1 VRAVTLGVVAL
12 LSSAAPSGAELLPIR
27 RYTTADGL
35 AAAHVSRIL
44 QDQRGFLWFAT
55 NDGLSRFDGHR
66 FVRVGREE
74 GLPTAAVADVL
85 ETDPGVY
92 WVATG
97 AGVARCQFERR
108 AARGDDP
115 AAPAP
120 ACAPYRLGPTPA
132 VNRVLALYRDR
143 AGRLWAGSEG
153 GLFVKE
159 GTGPAGTFAR
169 VDLPA
174 GIAAGHVLDV
184 RAFAEDVRGNLW
196 IGTTAGLIRRTP
208 AGEMARHIVDPT
220 PSRGRPDA
228 VFALLADRR
237 GRLWVGHSEGLAV
250 LSPAGTPELPATTPF
265 PRGSDPRR
273 VQGGG
278 DGAARLT
285 DAGIATLMW
294 YGDANDSAMVVG
306 PVRSLCEAADG
317 RIWMAS
323 LHGLIV
329 FDGTAFVR
337 WDRSSGLGDEA
348 ILALHEDRDRNLWFG
363 TDMAG
368 AGRLMPSGF
377 SRFTEDDGL
386 THPRIASVFESRDG
400 HLTIVAG
407 DALHQFDG
415 RRLVAIRPAVP
426 SHIRYRGWGWYQVS
440 FQDREGEWWIPTGE
454 GLCRFARVDRLDA
467 LARRPPRAVYTTR
480 DGLAGNDIFRLYEDA
495 RGDIW
500 ISSLGPRPPYLTR
513 WERATGRFH
522 RYDASTGAPD
532 VAATAFREDR
542 AGQLWVGFY
551 DGRIARY
558 DPMARRFH
566 RLAAADDG
574 ALGLVR
580 DLHLDDD
587 GRLWAA
593 GTRGGVLRID
603 DPTAADPSST
613 RYGAA
618 SGLAS
623 DTVRA
628 ITSDR
633 WGRVYVAT
641 VRGIDRL
648 DPRTGALRRYGPSE
662 GLPDTEM
669 NVAWRDRA
677 GVLWFGTLQGLARLV
692 PVPDRPVHPPT
703 VFLDS
708 LVLGGVAHRMGPLG
722 EPAVAG
728 LALPS
733 GTSQVEIGFFAIA
746 FAPGVV
752 LRYQHRLDGAD
763 ATWRAPSD
771 ERRVTF
777 AHLAPG
783 RYRFVVRAVTSD
795 GAVSA
800 TPASVA
806 FEIPPPLWLRWW
818 FVALCAASIFAAG
831 WTFHHRR
838 IARALEMERMRT
850 RIASDLHDDIGSSLA
865 RLAIIS
871 DVVQRKLRSPDAEIR
886 HLLEDMADLARR
898 QIDAL
903 GDVVWAIDPRA
914 DDVGN
919 LAARINAFAS
929 QMLESRGIAYVF
941 HGAPAADD
949 CRLSANARRQILL
962 ILKEAITNV
971 VRHAQCRTASLTI
984 AVDACALRVNLHD
997 DGRGLEPDARLRP
1010 GRGLGLDSMRA
1021 RAHAIG
1027 GALEI
1032 VSSPGQGTRVTMTL
1046 PWRRRMA

>member
-1 VRAVTLGVVAL
+1 MRAVTLGVVAFV
-12 LSSAAPSGAELLPIR
+12 SWAAPLRAELLPVR

-44 QDQRGFLWFAT
+44 QDRRGFLWFAT
-55 NDGLSRFDGHR
+55 NDGLSRFDGFR
-66 FVRVGREE
+66 FARVGRNE
-74 GLPTAAVADVL
+74 GLPSQAVADVL

-97 AGVARCQFERR
+97 AGIARCEFESRP
-108 AARGDDP
+108 ARGGGP
-115 AAPAP
+115 TGPGR
-120 ACAPYRLGPTPA
+120 ACATYRLGSALA
-132 VNRVLALYRDR
+132 VNHVLALYRDR
-143 AGRLWAGSEG
+143 AGRLWAGSEQ

-159 GTGPAGTFAR
+159 STGPAGTFAR

-174 GIAAGHVLDV
+174 SITAAPVLDV

-208 AGEMARHIVDPT
+208 AGEMVRYAVDPA
-220 PSRGRPDA
+220 PSRVPRDA
-228 VFALLADRR
+228 VFALLADRH
-237 GRLWVGHSEGLAV
+237 GRLWIGHSEGLAV

-265 PRGSDPRR
+265 PRGSGPHR

-278 DGAARLT
+278 DSAASLN
-285 DAGIATLMW
+285 DAGFAALMW
-294 YGDANDSAMVVG
+294 YGGPDDGAMVVG
-306 PVRSLCEAADG
+306 TVRDLCEASDG
-317 RIWMAS
+317 RVWIAS

-337 WDRSSGLGDEA
+337 WDRSSGLGDAA

-363 TDMAG
+363 TDTAG

-377 SRFTEDDGL
+377 SRLTEDDGL
-386 THPRIASVFESRDG
+386 TNPRIASVFESRDG
-400 HLTIVAG
+400 RVTVVAG

-415 RRLVAIRPAVP
+415 RRFVATRPAVP
-426 SHIRYRGWGWYQVS
+426 RHIRYRGWGWHQVS
-440 FQDREGEWWIPTGE
+440 FQDREGEWWIATGE
-454 GLCRFARVDRLDA
+454 GLCRFGRVDRLAD

-480 DGLAGNDIFRLYEDA
+480 DGLAGNDIFRLYEDV

-500 ISSLGPRPPYLTR
+500 ISSLGPGPPYLTR
-513 WERATGRFH
+513 WERATGSFH
-522 RYDASTGAPD
+522 RYDASSGVPEA
-532 VAATAFREDR
+532 AATAFREDR

-551 DGRIARY
+551 NGRIARY

-603 DPTAADPSST
+603 NPAAADPPST

-623 DTVRA
+623 DAVRA
-628 ITSDR
+628 VTSDR
-633 WGRVYVAT
+633 LGRVYVAT

-648 DPRTGALRRYGPSE
+648 DPRTGAIRRYGPSE
-662 GLPDTEM
+662 GLPDAEM

-677 GVLWFGTLQGLARLV
+677 GVLWFGTLQGLARFIPAV
-692 PVPDRPVHPPT
+692 DQPVQPPT

-708 LVLGGVAHRMGPLG
+708 LVLGGVAQRMGSLG
-722 EPAVAG
+722 EPAIAG
-728 LALPS
+728 LTLPS
-733 GTSQVEIGFFAIA
+733 GTQVEIGFFALG

-771 ERRVTF
+771 DRRVTF

-783 RYRFVVRAVTSD
+783 RYRFLVRGVTSD
-795 GAVSA
+795 GAVSVA
-800 TPASVA
+800 PAAVA
-806 FEIPPPLWLRWW
+806 FEILPPLWQRWW
-818 FVALCAASIFAAG
+818 FVTLCAASIFAAG

-838 IARALEMERMRT
+838 IARALEIERIRT

-865 RLAIIS
+865 RLAILS
-871 DVVQRKLRSPDAEIR
+871 DVVQRKLRAPDAEVRR
-886 HLLEDMADLARR
+886 HLEDMADLARR

-914 DDVGN
+914 DDVGS

-949 CRLSANARRQILL
+949 RRLSPDERRQILL
-962 ILKEAITNV
+962 ILQEAIANI
-971 VRHAQCRTASLTI
+971 VRHAQCRRASLTI
-984 AVDACALRVNLHD
+984 AVDARGLHVDLHD
-997 DGRGLEPDARLRP
+997 DGRGFEPDARLRP

-1021 RAHAIG
+1021 RARAIG
-1027 GALEI
+1027 GALAI
-1032 VSSPGQGTRVTMTL
+1032 VSSPGHGTRVTLTL